1 MPKRRRVEDQVPRL
15 TPEDTGV
22 VPGGLAT
29 AQRLEVRPTSR
40 VSFESIQWNDGRYE
54 RAVTVHAEARLP
66 RRRVVFDHARGR
78 AAQGP
83 CRERSTTREG
93 REDGRIDGALEL
105 LVEPSSAARH
115 LTDGPKDG
123 GILRI
128 AGERLCPTPRTISL
142 CLPYDGFAV
151 LCREEWLTRDMGKVA
166 LTKGMRRSTVNSGRR
181 GAAKTKRL
189 PRWRCSSPLG
199 RRVTIEVEERL
210 FAAGAL
216 LSMESLILTS
226 RLI

>member
-1 MPKRRRVEDQVPRL
+1 MSRL

-22 VPGGLAT
+22 VPGGLAA
-29 AQRLEVRPTSR
+29 AQRLNVRSSSR
-40 VSFESIQWNDGRYE
+40 VGFKSIQWNDGRDE

-66 RRRVVFDHARGR
+66 RRCVVLDHARGR

-93 REDGRIDGALEL
+93 REDGRIDGGPEL
-105 LVEPSSAARH
+105 LVEPSSTARH

-123 GILRI
+123 GILRV
-128 AGERLCPTPRTISL
+128 AGERLCLTPRTISL
-142 CLPYDGFAV
+142 CLLYDGFAV
-151 LCREEWLTRDMGKVA
+151 RCREERLTGDMGKVA
-166 LTKGMRRSTVNSGRR
+166 LTKGMRRSTVDRGR
-181 GAAKTKRL
+181 GSASETERL

-199 RRVTIEVEERL
+199 RRVSIEVEERL
-210 FAAGAL
+210 LAAGAL